1 MLFFILKERN
11 FNIWIAG
18 FSTDELKTFK
28 KSYGTEAHK
37 QRLQLIKKS
46 STTAGTTATGKP
58 NETGKEKNN
67 KE

>member
-1 MLFFILKERN
+1 
-11 FNIWIAG
+11 
-18 FSTDELKTFK
+18 LKTFK

-46 STTAGTTATGKP
+46 SQTTAKP
-58 NETGKEKNN
+58 SNDAKDKN